1 MHRESNRMD
10 EGKKT
15 ADLLYDLETTLHK
28 KEVRN
33 APQLVAALLSDEF
46 IEFGSSGRVFSKPA
60 IIEALKVETLEQPA
74 QVENFQMRELAP
86 GVALVTYV
94 ASRTAGNGIISGR
107 TLRSSLWKR
116 EDSGWRMIFH
126 QGTRIPE

>member
-1 MHRESNRMD
+1 MD

-28 KEVRN
+28 KAVRHS
-33 APQLVAALLSDEF
+33 PQLLAALLADEF

-60 IIEALKVETLEQPA
+60 IIEALQVETLEQPA

-94 ASRTAGNGIISGR
+94 ASRTAPNGLLSGR

-116 EDSGWRMIFH
+116 EGSGWRMIFH

>member
-1 MHRESNRMD
+1 MD

-28 KEVRN
+28 KAVRHS
-33 APQLVAALLSDEF
+33 PQVLDALLADEF
-46 IEFGSSGRVFSKPA
+46 IEFGSSGRVFSKA
-60 IIEALKVETLEQPA
+60 GIIEALKEEAFHQQT
-74 QVENFQMRELAP
+74 QVESFQARELAP
-86 GVALVTYV
+86 GVALVTYI
-94 ASRTAGNGIISGR
+94 ASRAAPYDSITMR